1 MSPTPAQSKLPAR
14 DPDGY
19 LVNRSDWSPDIAQQ
33 LAAAEQITLTAQHW
47 EIIDLVQAFYR
58 EFELAPTSRALVRYT
73 QQQLGKDKGRSIYLM
88 GLFAPHPALMVSK
101 IAGLPRPAN
110 CF

>member
-1 MSPTPAQSKLPAR
+1 MLNQAHLPPR

-19 LVNRSDWSPDIAQQ
+19 LINRLDWSPHIAEH
-33 LAAAEQITLTAQHW
+33 LAQAENIALTDRHW
-47 EIIDLVQAFYR
+47 EIIELVQAFYR
-58 EFELAPTSRALVRYT
+58 EYELSPASRALVRYT
-73 QQQLGKDKGRSIYLM
+73 QQKLGPQKGRSIYLM
-88 GLFAPHPALMVSK
+88 GLFAPHPALLVSK